1 MPADDDPHEHH
12 PREHREICAV
22 LLAAG
27 DGTRMGG
34 GAAST
39 MPKVLQPLAGR
50 ALAAHALHALA
61 ASGVGRAVAVIPPG
75 ERGERIRDGLR
86 ADAPPAMTL
95 SFAVQEEATGT
106 ADAVLAAQPHFDG
119 AEALVV
125 NGDLGLLGEAQLR
138 PLLDAPRAAALLTTA
153 RLDDPAEMGRILRER
168 SGEPADGRVL
178 DIVEYRDA
186 TAEQREINE
195 VNVGLYRFDAAWL
208 WGALT
213 RVPERESGERYA
225 TDVIK
230 EAARLRQ
237 LAAVEIALPDGRLN
251 IETPQDLIAAERVAR
266 RRAVERLIAAGALF
280 VDPSASWV
288 DAAVEIGAGATIEP
302 GCHLRGRTR
311 IGPGSRIGPN
321 VVLRDALV
329 GADCALESC
338 TVRGSTLGDRVEV
351 GPYSTIREGCE
362 LGDGVRIGT
371 HAELKNAQLGAG
383 VKVGHFSYLGDAE
396 VGAEVNIGAGAITCN
411 YDGQTKHRTRIGA
424 GAFIGSDSLLIP
436 PLEIGARARTGAGA
450 VVTKDVPAD
459 GNAVGH
465 PARLVGGGQRKRR
478 PSEQASEQ
486 GGDSR

>member
-75 ERGERIRDGLR
+75 ERGARIADGLR

-95 SFAVQEEATGT
+95 SFAVQAEATGT
-106 ADAVLAAQPHFDG
+106 ADAVLAARAHFDG

-125 NGDLGLLGEAQLR
+125 NGDLGLLSEAQLR

-153 RLDDPAEMGRILRER
+153 RLDDPAKMGRILRDH
-168 SGEPADGRVL
+168 ADGRVL
-178 DIVEYRDA
+178 DIVEYPDA
-186 TAEQREINE
+186 TAEQREITE
-195 VNVGLYRFDAAWL
+195 VNVGLYRFDATWL

-251 IETPQDLIAAERVAR
+251 IETPQDLIAAERVVR
-266 RRAVERLIAAGALF
+266 RRAVERLIAGGALF
-280 VDPSASWV
+280 VDPATSWV

-338 TVRGSTLGDRVEV
+338 TVRGSTLGDRVAV

-371 HAELKNAQLGAG
+371 HAELKNAQLGAAA
-383 VKVGHFSYLGDAE
+383 KVGHFSYLGDAE

-411 YDGQTKHRTRIGA
+411 YDGETKHRTRIGA

-436 PLEIGARARTGAGA
+436 PLEIGERARTGAGA

>member
-1 MPADDDPHEHH
+1 M
-12 PREHREICAV
+12 
-22 LLAAG
+22 
-27 DGTRMGG
+27 
-34 GAAST
+34 
-39 MPKVLQPLAGR
+39 
-50 ALAAHALHALA
+50 
-61 ASGVGRAVAVIPPG
+61 
-75 ERGERIRDGLR
+75 
-86 ADAPPAMTL
+86 
-95 SFAVQEEATGT
+95 
-106 ADAVLAAQPHFDG
+106 
-119 AEALVV
+119 
-125 NGDLGLLGEAQLR
+125 
-138 PLLDAPRAAALLTTA
+138 
-153 RLDDPAEMGRILRER
+153 
-168 SGEPADGRVL
+168 
-178 DIVEYRDA
+178 
-186 TAEQREINE
+186 
-195 VNVGLYRFDAAWL
+195 
-208 WGALT
+208 
-213 RVPERESGERYA
+213 
-225 TDVIK
+225 
-230 EAARLRQ
+230 
-237 LAAVEIALPDGRLN
+237 
-251 IETPQDLIAAERVAR
+251 R
-266 RRAVERLIAAGALF
+266 RRAVERLIAGGALF
-280 VDPSASWV
+280 VDPSTTWV

-396 VGAEVNIGAGAITCN
+396 LGAEVNIGAGAITCN

-486 GGDSR
+486 ASEQGGDSR